1 MPYEA
6 IDYRDPCAILMSMEG
21 DEDDEDDVTESFWS
35 SGCSVSRGERERDI
49 DGHDMRGAS
58 PAELAALEF
67 NVDYN

>member
-1 MPYEA
+1 MLNTYEA

-21 DEDDEDDVTESFWS
+21 DEDDETESVWA

-49 DGHDMRGAS
+49 DGTDMRGAS

-67 NVDYN
+67 NVDYD